1 MKDFKIFKLNE
12 YESYVLLVSNEDIY
26 FLYDQLKQEL
36 DNQKIIIDLFYRNGF
51 SFNRFI
57 EMDFNK
63 SQNQKSRIINPRF
76 VSESIK
82 NNTKEYFKNNENLLR
97 KSSLSNGIKEFVLA
111 KW

>member
-1 MKDFKIFKLNE
+1 MKDFRIFKLNE
-12 YESYVLLVSNEDIY
+12 YERYVLLVSNEDIY
-26 FLYDQLKQEL
+26 FLYDKLKKEL
-36 DNQKIIIDLFYRNGF
+36 NNQKIIIDLFYRNGF

-57 EMDFNK
+57 EIDFNK
-63 SQNQKSRIINPRF
+63 PQNQKSRIINPRF

-111 KW
+111 N

>member
-111 KW
+111 K

>member
-26 FLYDQLKQEL
+26 FLYDKLKQEL

-51 SFNRFI
+51 SFNRFVEI
-57 EMDFNK
+57 DFNK

-111 KW
+111 N

>member
-82 NNTKEYFKNNENLLR
+82 NNTKEYFKNNENILR

-111 KW
+111 N